1 MYEIF
6 FMIFRI
12 LNYIANKRVK
22 LSKRINENMRKRASA
37 FRKNQLEVKLAKK
50 LLFGEVVEVDTDDY
64 QRTVKNE
71 DECAGEE
78 N

>member
-1 MYEIF
+1 MCKHKTCV
-6 FMIFRI
+6 
-12 LNYIANKRVK
+12 NVH
-22 LSKRINENMRKRASA
+22 KRASEV
-37 FRKNQLEVKLAKK
+37 RTNQLEVKLAKK

>member
-1 MYEIF
+1 
-6 FMIFRI
+6 
-12 LNYIANKRVK
+12 
-22 LSKRINENMRKRASA
+22 MRKRASA

-64 QRTVKNE
+64 QRAVKNE